1 MTEPTPP
8 AAATAGAATPGA
20 ATPGGRR
27 VILWRPDTDA
37 SHVEENLDRAA
48 RFLDA
53 PADAVASA
61 IERGELLGGWF
72 VDWAA
77 GAAAS

>member
-1 MTEPTPP
+1 MTEPTLP
-8 AAATAGAATPGA
+8 AGAATPA
-20 ATPGGRR
+20 ARR

-37 SHVEENLDRAA
+37 SRVEESLDGAA

-61 IERGELLGGWF
+61 IERGEPLGDWF

-77 GAAAS
+77 GGAAS

>member
-1 MTEPTPP
+1 MTEPTLP
-8 AAATAGAATPGA
+8 ADAGTPA
-20 ATPGGRR
+20 GRR
-27 VILWRPDTDA
+27 VLLWRPDTDA
-37 SHVEENLDRAA
+37 SHVEESLDRAA

-77 GAAAS
+77 GAPA